1 MIIKNISLVY
11 FSPTGTTRK
20 TAEAIAGGTGFPKA
34 AVYDFTYVDHP
45 PRTPVFVQ
53 DELVILG
60 APVYVGRI
68 PQAALPFLESL
79 RGNST
84 PCILLGVYG
93 NRHYDDFL
101 AELEDLARLRGFL
114 PVAAAAFIGE
124 HSFSGDLAGGRPN
137 ADDLALAAKFGADIA
152 AKLEKAADTPVLAEG
167 AVPGKRPYREGF
179 KRGTAP
185 AVPQVNDD
193 CTRCGA
199 CAAACP
205 PGAISPQESR
215 NIDPEKCIKCRA
227 CARVCPVKAI
237 DFQDQWFTEHRDLL
251 VRNFGAKYDLP
262 TLVS

>member
-20 TAEAIAGGTGFPKA
+20 TAEVIAGGTGFSKA
-34 AVYDFTYVDHP
+34 EYDFTYVDRQ
-45 PRTPVFVQ
+45 PRTPVFGP

-68 PQAALPFLESL
+68 PLVALPFLESL

-93 NRHYDDFL
+93 NRHFDDFL
-101 AELEDLARLRGFL
+101 AELEDLARSRGFL

-124 HSFSGDLAGGRPN
+124 HSFSADLAGGRPN
-137 ADDLALAAKFGADIA
+137 EDDLALAAKFGADIA
-152 AKLEKAADTPVLAEG
+152 AKLTKAADTPVLAEG
-167 AVPGKRPYREGF
+167 AVPGNRPYREGA
-179 KRGTAP
+179 KKSADP
-185 AVPQVNDD
+185 KVPQVSEA

-205 PGAISPQESR
+205 VGAISPQDPR
-215 NIDPEKCIKCRA
+215 NIDPLKCIKCRA
-227 CARVCPVKAI
+227 CARACPVKAI
-237 DFQDQWFTEHRDLL
+237 DFQDSGFMETRNFL

-262 TLVS
+262 KLVI